1 MDFFTY
7 VDRRQEEELLAAAL
21 DFAARG
27 MPVFPCRPGAKE
39 PANHHGFKDAT
50 TRESLIRDWWGM
62 IPRANIGIPTGS
74 SSVDVLDVDVKPDG
88 NGFEA
93 FNRAKRAGLLA
104 GSSAIVHTPSGG
116 LHAYYAGTDQRCGA
130 LPRHFLDFKAS
141 GGYVL
146 APPSRVTVATE
157 NGAEEDRPYQ
167 WVERRDVRE
176 AHPLDWPA
184 VKRLLDPPT
193 PYTSRTSPGSG
204 TGDIGPLAR
213 WLERQPE
220 GNRNKAL
227 YWAATKALAAGLDS
241 EEDGRALLEAATR
254 TGLPEDQVQR
264 TLASA
269 YRTVK
274 GVPSERTG

>member
-21 DFAARG
+21 DFAAAGR
-27 MPVFPCRPGAKE
+27 PVFPCRPGAKE
-39 PANHHGFKDAT
+39 PATHHGKDDAT
-50 TRESLIRDWWGM
+50 TRESLIRDWWRM
-62 IPRANIGIPTGS
+62 KPHANVAIATGS
-74 SSVDVLDVDVKPDG
+74 PAVDVLDVDVKPDG
-88 NGFEA
+88 SGFEA

-116 LHAYYAGTDQRCGA
+116 LHAYYAGTDQRCGS
-130 LPRHFLDFKAS
+130 LPRHLLDFKAS

-157 NGAEEDRPYQ
+157 HGEEDRPYQ
-167 WVERRDVRE
+167 WVERRDVE
-176 AHPLDWPA
+176 PSPLDWPA

-213 WLERQPE
+213 WLERQSE

-241 EEDGRALLEAATR
+241 EEDGRALLESAVR
-254 TGLPEDQVQR
+254 SGLPEAQVQR

-274 GVPSERTG
+274 GGGQ